1 MTQSVTAASPVVT
14 VAPRLFCALDTTDL
28 TQARHWAHQLT
39 GTVDGLKVG
48 LEFFCANGPAGVRA
62 IRDIGLPVFLDLK
75 LHDIPNTVAG
85 AMRAAAALGVS
96 LITVH
101 ASGGEAMLRAAVD
114 AAADGAARA
123 GLTPPAVIGI
133 TVMTSLADSDLDAI
147 GQRGPAVEQVERL
160 ARLSQAS
167 GLAGV
172 VSSAREV
179 AMLRHRLNGS
189 DAASRLHLVVP
200 GIRPSWADAQDQKR
214 IVTPA
219 EAVRLGADSLV
230 IGRPITAAADPAAAA
245 RRVRDEIE
253 AAVAAAAQS

>member
-1 MTQSVTAASPVVT
+1 MTRTLHSDP
-14 VAPRLFCALDTTDL
+14 APRLFCALDTTDL

-48 LEFFCANGPAGVRA
+48 LEFFCAHGPAGVRA
-62 IRDIGLPVFLDLK
+62 IREIGLPVFLDLK

-85 AMRAAAALGVS
+85 AMRAAAGLGAS

-123 GLTPPAVIGI
+123 GLPLPSVIGI
-133 TVMTSLADSDLDAI
+133 TVMTSLADSDLEAV
-147 GQRGPAVEQVERL
+147 GQRGPASDQVERL
-160 ARLSQAS
+160 ARLSQAC

-179 AMLRHRLNGS
+179 AMLRHRLS
-189 DAASRLHLVVP
+189 PTSTASALQLVVP
-200 GIRPSWADAQDQKR
+200 GIRPTWAEAQDQKR
-214 IVTPA
+214 IVTPT
-219 EAVRLGADSLV
+219 EAVRLGADLLV

-253 AAVAAAAQS
+253 AAVAAAAPS